1 MKITKEY
8 LKVLIKEEMSKINES
23 GNEVMD
29 FLRYLSKKLPKQ
41 EVREIMHD
49 YDIVPGEEPD
59 EFSASVEAIMAGL
72 KSKYKL
78 NPEIISYINAF
89 KTR

>member
-41 EVREIMHD
+41 EVREIMH
-49 YDIVPGEEPD
+49 E
-59 EFSASVEAIMAGL
+59 L
-72 KSKYKL
+72 
-78 NPEIISYINAF
+78 
-89 KTR
+89 